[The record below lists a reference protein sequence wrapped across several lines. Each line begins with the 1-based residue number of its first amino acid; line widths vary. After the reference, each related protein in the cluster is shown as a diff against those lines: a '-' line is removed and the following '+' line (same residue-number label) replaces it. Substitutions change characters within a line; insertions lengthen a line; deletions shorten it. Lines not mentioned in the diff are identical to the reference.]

1 MVMSEG
7 RLWSGTSRKWS
18 QIWYATV
25 TSPIEKLLEQFIAN
39 DGAQTF
45 SDSDWLDDISTQETI
60 KLGFNIARTPT
71 LFSGMFAPI
80 QGYSGGEL
88 IAPEL
93 MNRVAI
99 SFRWKELLYRSGSS
113 FNVASILQTRLIA
126 GGKDRKEG

>member
-1 MVMSEG
+1 MMVRRPSLILIGLM
-7 RLWSGTSRKWS
+7 
-18 QIWYATV
+18 
-25 TSPIEKLLEQFIAN
+25 
-39 DGAQTF
+39 
-45 SDSDWLDDISTQETI
+45 ISTQEAI

-71 LFSGMFAPI
+71 TFSGMFAPI

-99 SFRWKELLYRSGSS
+99 SFRWKELLYHSGSS